1 MGMHFLNLLSERE
14 KNNWPLAVLTPQ
26 ISKHLS
32 GGGIIYNTQWHHG
45 KFQSDCRRA
54 RFA

>member
-1 MGMHFLNLLSERE
+1 MSMYFLNLLSERE
-14 KNNWPLAVLTPQ
+14 KNNRLLVVLTPQ

-32 GGGIIYNTQWHHG
+32 VAGIVYTTQWQHG

-54 RFA
+54 RFT